1 MPVELLGFPP
11 AYVVGASSPLPA
23 RHHLAEIAPPPSP
36 HTADLGLC
44 AHTVGAYRLLTD
56 SSLYLPIWRRSGKA
70 LQRALLLALPLALV
84 SLPVTRLY
92 VQFIL
97 ARSPFSPS
105 DIHNAN
111 FLGVSPVQYTTW
123 MLVLGQASM
132 FLEWMLKRELRKSR
146 DEVYEATVRSRGKG
160 ALIPP
165 SSLIGTRR
173 TGRLTSRLAR
183 PQPPTSGN
191 PTPRSGAC
199 RPSSAPSAQA
209 RSSRST
215 CACRARS
222 CASSSCEVR
231 PACSPSPW
239 LVARP
244 LTTHSSRLAVLLTP
258 LSFIPGLSLAVM
270 SAIRSLTLGRSLH
283 RTVRPP
289 PLPPFHARAPS

>member
-1 MPVELLGFPP
+1 M
-11 AYVVGASSPLPA
+11 
-23 RHHLAEIAPPPSP
+23 
-36 HTADLGLC
+36 
-44 AHTVGAYRLLTD
+44 GAYRLLTD

-165 SSLIGTRR
+165 SSRPRDEANRPADLSTCSPAAADFWQPYIEEWRVPPIERAKRAGEKQSFYM
-173 TGRLTSRLAR
+173 RLSSPLMRIVLLRGASRLL
-183 PQPPTSGN
+183 P
-191 PTPRSGAC
+191 
-199 RPSSAPSAQA
+199 
-209 RSSRST
+209 
-215 CACRARS
+215 
-222 CASSSCEVR
+222 
-231 PACSPSPW
+231 
-239 LVARP
+239 
-244 LTTHSSRLAVLLTP
+244 
-258 LSFIPGLSLAVM
+258 LSLACRSPADDALFPPRSSPYAAQLHPRAQPRRHERHPLAHARQVPAPDRASPSSPSFSRS
-270 SAIRSLTLGRSLH
+270 SAELTSHSLSSLS
-283 RTVRPP
+283 T
-289 PLPPFHARAPS
+289 LPPRR